1 MESLILRSKSKSDL
15 KLIADLARKIGVK
28 VDYIDD
34 EAEDKV
40 MINAI
45 ENGRTGEYIDTDI
58 FLQHL
63 RK

>member
-1 MESLILRSKSKSDL
+1 MESVILRSKSKSDL

-28 VDYIDD
+28 VDYIED
-34 EAEDKV
+34 ETEDKA

-45 ENGRTGEYIDTDI
+45 ETGRTGEYIDTDVFI
-58 FLQHL
+58 QQL